1 MSNILEVRNLCKA
14 YEDFSLD
21 NVSFSLP
28 YGKII
33 GLIGENGA
41 GKSTVIKCILNII
54 HKQSGEIK
62 IFGEDIEKNAVDI
75 KQRIGVVFNE
85 SRIPKQLNPNQVEK
99 IASNIFKTW
108 DTEKYHRCLKDF
120 GLSEKKKYKDFSSAM
135 KMKLSMA
142 IALSHN
148 AELLIL
154 DEAASCLDPTIYSEL
169 LDLLSEFVKDDKHS
183 VIMSSGIAN
192 DLKWGCD
199 IFLLL
204 YKGRVIM
211 CEDKERFIGKHRLV
225 LCSEDRLNRI
235 KDSDILCK
243 KNTFWGIEAIVAEE
257 AVPEGCINVR
267 SMNIEDVFV
276 FMTGDESI
284 IG

>member
-1 MSNILEVRNLCKA
+1 MGNILEVRNLCKT

-41 GKSTVIKCILNII
+41 GKSTVIKCILDTT

-62 IFGEDIEKNAVDI
+62 IFGEDIEKNAADI

-85 SRIPKQLNPNQVEK
+85 SCIPKQLNPNQVEK
-99 IASNIFKTW
+99 RVSNIFKTW
-108 DTEKYHRCLKDF
+108 DTEKYHRYLKDF
-120 GLSEKKKYKDFSSAM
+120 GLSEKKKYKDLSGAM
-135 KMKLSMA
+135 KMKLGMA

-154 DEAASCLDPTIYSEL
+154 DGTASCLDPTICSEL
-169 LDLLSEFVKDDKHS
+169 LDLLSEFVKDGKHS
-183 VIMSSGIAN
+183 VLMSSGIAS

-211 CEDKERFIGKHRLV
+211 CEDKEKLIGKYRLV
-225 LCSEDRLNRI
+225 LCSDDQLKSI
-235 KDSDILCK
+235 KGCDILGR
-243 KNTFWGIEAIVAEE
+243 KNTIWGTEVIVREE
-257 AVPEGCINVR
+257 TIPKGCLNVR
-267 SMNIEDVFV
+267 SMNIEDLFI
-276 FMTGDESI
+276 FMAGGEDKR
-284 IG
+284 